1 MQAHITPTL
10 SASTRSSCPLDNDA
24 DIAALQQQLTA
35 SATHQAPTQTNANT
49 PPAPP
54 LRTPTEAAP
63 ADDGDSDSDDG
74 EQPVV
79 AGPPISRADLAPRM
93 AVAVPFLSK
102 RHGETHFEGRVVR
115 VMTST
120 ARVRFPDVDGT
131 STCFD
136 VGLNRLFAVAH
147 PPPAT
152 EAAAPTAAP
161 RQPPATPTQ
170 GGAADC
176 TARLAL
182 GGL

>member
-1 MQAHITPTL
+1 
-10 SASTRSSCPLDNDA
+10 
-24 DIAALQQQLTA
+24 
-35 SATHQAPTQTNANT
+35 
-49 PPAPP
+49 
-54 LRTPTEAAP
+54 
-63 ADDGDSDSDDG
+63 
-74 EQPVV
+74 
-79 AGPPISRADLAPRM
+79 M

-136 VGLNRLFAVAH
+136 VSLNRLFAVAH

-161 RQPPATPTQ
+161 HQPPATPTQ
-170 GGAADC
+170 TGAADC